1 LLSKSRIVSSYEV
14 QDFRQGNGFYFLKVR
29 AILHNNTLLY
39 IRQYVSD
46 EEYSYSYHWQN
57 ENGLLIIRWDNAPHH
72 KQIQT
77 YPHHK
82 HLGEEILASDEI
94 TLEYVLE
101 YIETF
106 LEKKSHQLL

>member
-1 LLSKSRIVSSYEV
+1 MLSKSRIVSSYEV
-14 QDFRQGNGFYFLKVR
+14 QDFRQGNGFYFL
-29 AILHNNTLLY
+29 N
-39 IRQYVSD
+39 
-46 EEYSYSYHWQN
+46 
-57 ENGLLIIRWDNAPHH
+57 

-94 TLEYVLE
+94 TLEYVLK